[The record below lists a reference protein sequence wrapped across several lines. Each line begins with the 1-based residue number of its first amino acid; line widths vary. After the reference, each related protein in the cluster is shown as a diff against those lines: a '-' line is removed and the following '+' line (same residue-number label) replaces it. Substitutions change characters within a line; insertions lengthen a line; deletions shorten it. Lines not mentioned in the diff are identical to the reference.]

1 MNYTAILKALGA
13 ALISWG
19 LNFVW
24 MPKLIELLKKWHF
37 GQTIREDGPKSHLK
51 KQGTPVMGGLG
62 FIAST
67 LIAALIMTFKS
78 FADPEFLIIIAAF
91 VGYGA
96 IGFLDDYLVVVR
108 HNNEGLRPRP
118 KFIMQCVLAVGLVIW
133 YMAIEDTKIYTPFLS
148 ASHAVTY
155 APVLFFIIAAVML
168 AAETNAV
175 NLSDGLDGLSSS
187 LVAEALV
194 PFVFFAYKENNESVM
209 ILLCAMI
216 GGLIAYLHYNKY
228 PAKVMMGDTGSLAMG
243 GIFAGSALVLKQE
256 WAVII
261 VGGVFLAEVL
271 SVIIQVGYF
280 KATHG
285 KRFFRMAPL
294 HHHFE
299 LGGMKEM
306 DVVKNFRIA
315 GGILALLGILM
326 GVLL

>member
-1 MNYTAILKALGA
+1 MLVRMIGGAIVSW
-13 ALISWG
+13 LI
-19 LNFVW
+19 NFLW
-24 MPKLIELLKKWHF
+24 MPKLIELLKSWHF
-37 GQTIREDGPKSHLK
+37 GQTIREDGPKSHMK

-67 LIAALIMTFKS
+67 LIAALIFVPKA
-78 FADPEFLIIIAAF
+78 FLDPKFLIIVCAF
-91 VGYGA
+91 TGYGL
-96 IGFLDDYLVVVR
+96 IGFIDDYLVVVR

-118 KFIMQCVLAVGLVIW
+118 KFLMQCALAAGLVIW
-133 YMAIEDTKIYTPFLS
+133 YMAIEDTMIYTPFLS
-148 ASHAVTY
+148 RAHGIVYPA
-155 APVLFFIIAAVML
+155 VLFFIIAAVML

-194 PFVFFAYKENNESVM
+194 PFVLFAWKENNEPAAV
-209 ILLCAMI
+209 ILCAMI

-271 SVIIQVGYF
+271 SVIIQVSYF

-315 GGILALLGILM
+315 GAILAALGILM